1 MLIKIINYLLIIIT
15 YKLQIKI
22 QKIYLIK
29 NKQIILKISIIKICN
44 KLIINLKLSKNKNIL
59 NNEHLNL
66 KLIWLVKK
74 LIN

>member
-66 KLIWLVKK
+66 KLI
-74 LIN
+74 